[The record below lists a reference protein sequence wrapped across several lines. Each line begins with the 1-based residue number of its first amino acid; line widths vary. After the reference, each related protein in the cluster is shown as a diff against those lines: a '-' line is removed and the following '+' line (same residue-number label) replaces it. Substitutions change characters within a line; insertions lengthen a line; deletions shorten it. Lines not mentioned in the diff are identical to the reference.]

1 MKNFLIMG
9 YMQRQNGSSCKVESS
24 PTMAGWGIPSTVLV
38 NIWWYSLDRGNL
50 QGSLLLWLSSI

>member
-9 YMQRQNGSSCKVESS
+9 YMPRQNGSSCKVESF
-24 PTMAGWGIPSTVLV
+24 PTMAGWDVPSTLLV